1 MSIRAIKRAIV
12 IAVCIAISWGCT
24 PAVTIVKPTIDELGC
39 GPVPLAGVVTQ
50 QNKFTL
56 AKLLIGGK
64 SVEGLNIENTPTF
77 HVLMSKASGD
87 LAAVQYLKCVALKS
101 GEVEIDNQ
109 ELQECI
115 ENKRLFF
122 TLNPTPDQFAQY
134 VRDNRCGSAQVQS
147 DATVRTANEL
157 RQEFARATALR
168 TQPLNEDDFRRV
180 HELITTLSQ
189 IDPRNGHAFYYS
201 GQMKRW
207 LGRKTEAQQ
216 DFYKYLENEPQQPK
230 VAREGDISVETCYRS
245 AAGYCRQRSGWICHL
260 LANDFYQKGLV
271 EGGTDQA
278 RYHFN
283 LAVQY
288 AQKTLGFFPGGF
300 EQFTPTQMVERDSK
314 ARIAIL
320 DAAVGA
326 NRLR

>member
-1 MSIRAIKRAIV
+1 MSIRAIKHSAIV

-24 PAVTIVKPTIDELGC
+24 PATIVKPTIDELGC

-64 SVEGLNIENTPTF
+64 SVEGLNIESTPTF
-77 HVLMSKASGD
+77 HDLMTKASGD
-87 LAAVQYLKCVALKS
+87 LATVQYLKCVALKS
-101 GEVEIDNQ
+101 GEVDVDNRD
-109 ELQECI
+109 LQECI

-134 VRDNRCGSAQVQS
+134 VRDNPCKSQVQS
-147 DATVRTANEL
+147 DATIRAANDL

-168 TQPLNEDDFRRV
+168 TPPLNEDDFRRV
-180 HELITTLSQ
+180 HELITALSQ
-189 IDPRNGHAFYYS
+189 IDPLNGHAIYYS

-230 VAREGDISVETCYRS
+230 VASEGDISVETCYRS
-245 AAGYCRQRSGWICHL
+245 TAGYCRQRSGWICHL

-271 EGGTDQA
+271 EGSTDQA

-314 ARIAIL
+314 ARIEIL
-320 DAAVGA
+320 DVAVGE